1 MGFHYLG
8 PNAGE
13 VTQGYGMALKMG
25 ATKGDFD
32 NLVGIHPT
40 TAEVRDFLFALSS
53 IALLSSCPPVLLSSC
68 SPSLLSSCPPA
79 FEWLFGL
86 WHLAAYSGADGRVF

>member
-13 VTQGYGMALKMG
+13 VTQGYGMALKLG

-40 TAEVRDFLFALSS
+40 TAEVRDFLC
-53 IALLSSCPPVLLSSC
+53 ILLSCSLAPALTPLLPPDLHHHGHHQVQR
-68 SPSLLSSCPPA
+68 
-79 FEWLFGL
+79 G
-86 WHLAAYSGADGRVF
+86 